1 MNLRGVDLN
10 LLVVLKALLEER
22 NTTKAA
28 ERLAMSQPAVSRAL
42 ARLRL
47 LYDDPLLIRTPLG
60 MEPTARA
67 QALLL
72 PLREILHDIE
82 QTFSQPEQHD
92 PSQFEGVLRI
102 GAHTYVEYVMMPSL
116 LGRLQQQAPNLR
128 IHMVPLNADYEDQ
141 LDEGVVSMVISKQD
155 EVPGRFRRI
164 PLFEDKLICAAHSSH
179 PFQGQVLCIESFAK
193 AQHLL
198 VAPRG
203 SEGGIVDDL
212 LAAHGMTRHTP
223 LIVQSFLAAPFILPY
238 TPLLLTSPARVLR
251 PLMPL
256 LDLVEYETRFTLPT
270 FEVSL
275 IRHRRDDNHAML
287 NWFESELHLWCQS
300 LCEL

>member
-47 LYDDPLLIRTPLG
+47 LYDDPLLIRTPQG

-67 QALLL
+67 EALLL

-82 QTFSQPEQHD
+82 QTFSPPEQLD
-92 PSQFEGVLRI
+92 PAQFEGVLRI

-116 LGRLQQQAPNLR
+116 LARLQQQAPNLR
-128 IHMVPLNADYEDQ
+128 IHMVPLNADYENQ
-141 LDEGVVSMVISKQD
+141 LDEGVISMVISKQD

-164 PLFEDKLICAAHSSH
+164 PLFEDKLICAAHRSH
-179 PFQGQVLCIESFAK
+179 PLQGQVLCIESFAQ

-223 LIVQSFLAAPFILPY
+223 LIVQSFLAAPFILPCA
-238 TPLLLTSPARVLR
+238 PLLLTSPARVLR

-256 LDLVEYETRFTLPT
+256 LDLVEYETRFALPT

-275 IRHRRDDNHAML
+275 IRHRRDDNNAML
-287 NWFESELHLWCQS
+287 NWFESELHLWCRTQS
-300 LCEL
+300 EL

>member
-47 LYDDPLLIRTPLG
+47 LYDDPLLIRTPQG

-67 QALLL
+67 EALLL

-82 QTFSQPEQHD
+82 QTFSPPEQLD
-92 PSQFEGVLRI
+92 PAQFEGVLRI

-116 LGRLQQQAPNLR
+116 LARLQQQAPNLR
-128 IHMVPLNADYEDQ
+128 IHMVPLNADYESQ
-141 LDEGVVSMVISKQD
+141 LDEGVISMVISKQD

-164 PLFEDKLICAAHSSH
+164 PLFEDKLICTAHRSH
-179 PFQGQVLCIESFAK
+179 PLQGQVLCIESFAQ

-223 LIVQSFLAAPFILPY
+223 LIVQSFLAAPFILPCA
-238 TPLLLTSPARVLR
+238 PLLLTSPARVLR

-256 LDLVEYETRFTLPT
+256 LDLVEYETRFALPT

-275 IRHRRDDNHAML
+275 IRHRRDDNNAML
-287 NWFESELHLWCQS
+287 NWFESELHLWCRTQS
-300 LCEL
+300 ER

>member
-47 LYDDPLLIRTPLG
+47 LYDDPLLIRTPQG

-67 QALLL
+67 EALLL

-82 QTFSQPEQHD
+82 QTFSPPEQLD
-92 PSQFEGVLRI
+92 PAQFEGVLRI

-116 LGRLQQQAPNLR
+116 LARLQQQAPNLR
-128 IHMVPLNADYEDQ
+128 IHMVPLNADYESQ
-141 LDEGVVSMVISKQD
+141 LDEGVISMVISKQD

-179 PFQGQVLCIESFAK
+179 PLQGQVLCIESFAQ

-223 LIVQSFLAAPFILPY
+223 LIVQSFLAAPFILPCA
-238 TPLLLTSPARVLR
+238 PLLLTSPARVLR

-256 LDLVEYETRFTLPT
+256 LDLVEYETRFALPT

-275 IRHRRDDNHAML
+275 IRHRRDDNNAML
-287 NWFESELHLWCQS
+287 NWFESELHLWCRTQS
-300 LCEL
+300 EL

>member
-47 LYDDPLLIRTPLG
+47 LYDDPLLIRTPQG

-67 QALLL
+67 EALLL

-82 QTFSQPEQHD
+82 QTFSPPEQLD
-92 PSQFEGVLRI
+92 PAQFEGVLRI

-116 LGRLQQQAPNLR
+116 LARLQQQAPNLR
-128 IHMVPLNADYEDQ
+128 IHMVPLNADYESQ
-141 LDEGVVSMVISKQD
+141 LDEGVISMVISKQD

-164 PLFEDKLICAAHSSH
+164 PLFEDKLICTAHRSH
-179 PFQGQVLCIESFAK
+179 PLQGQVLCIESFAQ

-223 LIVQSFLAAPFILPY
+223 LIVQSFLAAPFILPCA
-238 TPLLLTSPARVLR
+238 PLLLTSPARVLR

-256 LDLVEYETRFTLPT
+256 LDLVEYETRFALPT

-275 IRHRRDDNHAML
+275 IRHRRDDNNAML
-287 NWFESELHLWCQS
+287 NWFESELHLWCRTQS
-300 LCEL
+300 EL